1 MAAASEEYARLDEL
15 LSGLADDDWRR
26 PTDCSGWLVRDV
38 VAHLVGTA
46 ESMARPREGLRQ
58 LWRARGRPGSMLVDR
73 LNDVQVSE
81 RVDLRPSQLLTDLR
95 DSGTRAVRTRS
106 RLPGLLRRVPVPF
119 GPPLGTRPVGY
130 LTDRIYTRD
139 AWMHRIDLA
148 RATGRPLRLTPEHD
162 GRLVADVVGEWA
174 EVHGRPFRLT
184 LTGPAGGTWQPP
196 SGGGVDPTEVPN
208 IELDAVDLVR
218 TLSGRRPAGHD
229 LLRHPV
235 PF

>member
-1 MAAASEEYARLDEL
+1 
-15 LSGLADDDWRR
+15 
-26 PTDCSGWLVRDV
+26 
-38 VAHLVGTA
+38 
-46 ESMARPREGLRQ
+46 
-58 LWRARGRPGSMLVDR
+58 MLVDR

-81 RVDLRPSQLLTDLR
+81 RVDRRSSQLLADLR
-95 DSGTRAVRTRS
+95 RSGTRGVRARS
-106 RLPGLLRRVPVPF
+106 RLPGLVRRVPVPF

-162 GRLVADVVGEWA
+162 GRLVADVVAEWA
-174 EVHGRPFRLT
+174 GVHGRPFRLT
-184 LTGPAGGTWQPP
+184 LTGPAGGTWQHP
-196 SGGGVDPTEVPN
+196 GGGVDPPEVPT
-208 IELDAVDLVR
+208 IELDAVELVR
-218 TLSGRRPAGHD
+218 TLSGRRAADHD